1 MRLENKISTAAI
13 IATNDKPTRNIS
25 GFDYVN
31 TNAVA
36 FLLLLYIVDGTFKF
50 KLVSRSSICVSI

>member
-36 FLLLLYIVDGTFKF
+36 FLLLYIVDGTFNFKF
-50 KLVSRSSICVSI
+50 KLVSSISI

>member
-1 MRLENKISTAAI
+1 MRLENKISTAVI

-36 FLLLLYIVDGTFKF
+36 FLLLYIVDGTFKF
-50 KLVSRSSICVSI
+50 KLEVSSISISIS